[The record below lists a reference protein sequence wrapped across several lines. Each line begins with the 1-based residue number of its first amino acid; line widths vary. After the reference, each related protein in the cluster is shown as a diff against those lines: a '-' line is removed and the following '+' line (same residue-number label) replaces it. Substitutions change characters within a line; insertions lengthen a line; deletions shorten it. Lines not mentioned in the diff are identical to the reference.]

1 MAIAAPGRPNPDA
14 PTAFS
19 LPRFRKEG
27 DKLKMEYVCPLS
39 QSHPHKLYFILR
51 NICHIG
57 DRYDD
62 EFCAKFGAKRS
73 YEPQVTPS
81 IPRKR

>member
-1 MAIAAPGRPNPDA
+1 
-14 PTAFS
+14 
-19 LPRFRKEG
+19 
-27 DKLKMEYVCPLS
+27 MEYVCPLS

-73 YEPQVTPS
+73 YEPQVTPY
-81 IPRKR
+81 PRKR